1 MHSVPKKGSDFHVSI
16 GFCCK
21 PQEQSKADEKS
32 TGVTFDAQILEQKH
46 VLLCED
52 HPLNQEITQTLL
64 EQKKMVVTIAE
75 NGLRGVRTFEKSGS
89 GYYDI
94 ILMDIRMPVMDG
106 YEATRRIRALERAD
120 AKTVPILAMT
130 ADAFEEEVRKC
141 YDAGMNGHVAKPIE
155 PEKLYE
161 QIEKAI
167 MSHNAQNS

>member
-1 MHSVPKKGSDFHVSI
+1 M
-16 GFCCK
+16 
-21 PQEQSKADEKS
+21 
-32 TGVTFDAQILEQKH
+32 
-46 VLLCED
+46 
-52 HPLNQEITQTLL
+52 NQEITQTLL
-64 EQKKMVVTIAE
+64 EQKKMVVTNAE

-167 MSHNAQNS
+167 MSHNAQK